1 MSSVLVLSH
10 AEVLVALPPDE
21 CADAMAEVL
30 VAHARG
36 EAQMPLRSMV
46 PFQGAEGFMGLMP
59 AWRGGSQPVFALKLL
74 DNPRA
79 AADGVAWIVIPAAN
93 ATIVTSTRTRRSIA
107 NIHSRYAGHPKI
119 STVRS

>member
-59 AWRGGSQPVFALKLL
+59 AWRGGMAELATCPNVLLKLGGIGM
-74 DNPRA
+74 PRFGF
-79 AADGVAWIVIPAAN
+79 DWHLRDTPIGGLY
-93 ATIVTSTRTRRSIA
+93 ATS
-107 NIHSRYAGHPKI
+107 
-119 STVRS
+119 